1 VPSRR
6 GRGRRKLSS
15 SLSVLLT
22 GGAGYIGSHI
32 GLHLAAAGHDVVSF
46 DDLSSGNAWAVKA
59 GELVQGDVTDPAALE
74 QLFAARRFD
83 AVVHLAALS
92 SVEDSA
98 ARPEDYYRV
107 NVCGTLAL
115 LQRCRQA
122 GVRALVFSSSAAV
135 YGAPERLPV
144 EESAALAPISPYG
157 ASKAMAERIISDV
170 GAAAGLA
177 TLSLRYFNVAGAD
190 PLGRVGESTPEPW
203 HLITVACEAAL
214 GQRPGLTIYGND
226 YDTPDGT
233 CIRDYVHVDD
243 VAAAHLAALDYLLAG
258 GASQVLNC
266 GYGEGASVRQVVNAV
281 KRLAASNFPVNTAAR
296 RPGDPP
302 VLVAKAER
310 IGRLLDW
317 RPRFADLDAIVGS
330 ALDWERRR
338 ENHPPGPPPG
348 PPVAD

>member
-1 VPSRR
+1 M
-6 GRGRRKLSS
+6 
-15 SLSVLLT
+15 LT

-59 GELVQGDVTDPAALE
+59 GELVVGDITDPTALDH
-74 QLFAARRFD
+74 LFGDRRFD
-83 AVVHLAALS
+83 AIIHLAALS

-98 ARPEDYYRV
+98 RRPEDYYRV
-107 NVCGTLAL
+107 NVLGTLAL
-115 LQRCRQA
+115 LEHCRHA
-122 GVRALVFSSSAAV
+122 GVRALIFSSSAAV
-135 YGAPERLPV
+135 YGVPEKQPV
-144 EESAALAPISPYG
+144 EETAALAPISPYG
-157 ASKAMAERIISDV
+157 ASKAMAERIVADV

-190 PLGRVGESTPEPW
+190 PLGRLGEAAPEPW

-214 GQRPGLTIYGND
+214 GKRPGLTIFGDD

-258 GASQVLNC
+258 GAPQVLNC
-266 GYGEGASVRQVVNAV
+266 GYGEGVSVRQVINAV
-281 KRLAASNFPVNTAAR
+281 KRLADSNFPITTAPR

-317 RPRFADLDAIVGS
+317 KPRFADLDLMVGS
-330 ALDWERRR
+330 ALDWERRSGA
-338 ENHPPGPPPG
+338 PL
-348 PPVAD
+348 AD